1 MTALGKA
8 GSSPDWLYRL
18 ASALAVVE
26 GLIVAALGLFL
37 VLNSFFSEVEEPSA
51 WIAEIAFASLGAV
64 GLIVAGIGL
73 KRRKN
78 WGRAPVVIANL
89 IALPVTYYL
98 WTSDEKLV
106 AVLLGMIALP
116 ALVSALFAIPQR

>member
-89 IALPVTYYL
+89 IALPVAYYL

-106 AVLLGMIALP
+106 AVLLGLIALP